1 MTFHYSWN
9 NRFLSLSFVER
20 FSEWPKM
27 DFAVKTLTIFSYF
40 SALFRAGNAFLDI
53 DELKSV
59 NYGVDILSEPVVL
72 KPEVSTLPK

>member
-1 MTFHYSWN
+1 
-9 NRFLSLSFVER
+9 
-20 FSEWPKM
+20 M
-27 DFAVKTLTIFSYF
+27 DFAIKTLTIFSYF